1 MKKISILSASIRNG
15 RQSSNVALYFQ
26 KFIAES
32 KLAEVVLLDLKEL
45 NFPLFEER
53 LMNTAEPL
61 PSLVNY
67 ANSIASSDAVIIV
80 SPEYNGSLPASLKN
94 AIDVLNSEWQRK
106 VVGLVGVSSG
116 SFGGVNMIPTLQTI
130 LIRLKAVPSSITFP
144 VPMVQNNFDETGNSI
159 DKESTDKRATIFINE
174 LLWLTNKLATI
185 KEATH

>member
-1 MKKISILSASIRNG
+1 MKKISIISASIRNG

-26 KFIAES
+26 KFIAEN

-67 ANSIASSDAVIIV
+67 ANSIATSDAVIIV

-94 AIDVLNSEWQRK
+94 AIDVLNSQWQRK
-106 VVGLVGVSSG
+106 AVGIVGVSNG

-130 LIRLKAVPSSITFP
+130 LLRLKAVPSSITFP
-144 VPMVQNNFDETGNSI
+144 VPMVQNNFDASGNAT
-159 DKESTDKRATIFINE
+159 DKEITDKRATIFINE
-174 LLWLTNKLATI
+174 LLWLANTISGAEASTN
-185 KEATH
+185 